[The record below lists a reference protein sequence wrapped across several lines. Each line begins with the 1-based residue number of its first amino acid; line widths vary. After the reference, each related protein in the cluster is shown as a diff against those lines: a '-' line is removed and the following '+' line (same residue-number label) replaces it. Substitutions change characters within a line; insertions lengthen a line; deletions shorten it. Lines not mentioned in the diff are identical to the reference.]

1 MADKFTRFLQGVGQ
15 GITNP
20 KGNLGDARH
29 AARLYL
35 DNGMS
40 RAPRTKFLYHVQFNI
55 NQPAVMSSTYLKNNQ
70 NAIDMLVKQ
79 ADLPKIT
86 FEHEV
91 KNQYNRKR
99 IIYKEIKYEP
109 LNLVFHDDNLG
120 VINALWAQY
129 LSHYSNE
136 RYLPP
141 TFWTQTKGGVYAPD
155 QTTGGKEKADSN
167 MDATGRAERQIEA
180 GQIRYGLDVDKINFT
195 RPFFDS
201 ITIFTLSRKKFNSYT
216 LINPHITSWNHGN
229 VDQGSNNGT
238 IEATMNIVYET
249 VLYGTGSIIAGLR
262 PRGFAELY
270 YDKTPSPLT
279 IGGGQI
285 SSIFGPGGLIN
296 AGSQIIED
304 APKIYGDNNV
314 QGAFSSTDGLQA
326 AIKAINFYKSLASL
340 RPENLVAEATNILL
354 TPTGLD
360 NVTSGLPG
368 ISFGTN
374 KRAE

>member
-1 MADKFTRFLQGVGQ
+1 MADKFTRFLKGVGQ

-35 DNGMS
+35 DNGMA

-55 NQPAVMSSTYLKNNQ
+55 NNPAIASKSFITNNEG
-70 NAIDMLVKQ
+70 AINMLVKT

-86 FEHEV
+86 FEHDI

-99 IIYKEIKYEP
+99 IIYKELKYEP
-109 LNLVFHDDNLG
+109 LNIVFHDDNLG

-129 LSHYSNE
+129 LSYYSGE

-141 TFWTQTKGGVYAPD
+141 TFWTQQLGPYAKDASTKGAAQGFNL
-155 QTTGGKEKADSN
+155 DSES
-167 MDATGRAERQIEA
+167 GRNAAAAIPGR
-180 GQIRYGLDVDKINFT
+180 IRYGLDVDKKNFV

-201 ITIFTLSRKKFNSYT
+201 ITIYTLSRKKFNSYT

-229 VDQGSNNGT
+229 VDQSASNGT
-238 IEATMNIVYET
+238 IEATMNIVYESI
-249 VLYGTGSIIAGLR
+249 LYGTGSIVRGAV
-262 PRGFAELY
+262 PRGFASLY
-270 YDKTPSPLT
+270 YDLAPSPLT

-296 AGSQIIED
+296 AGSRIIED
-304 APKIYGDNNV
+304 ATTIYGDGNV
-314 QGAFSSTDGLQA
+314 QGELNARGGIGS

-340 RPENLVAEATNILL
+340 RPENLVTEATNILL

-374 KRAE
+374 KR

>member
-55 NQPAVMSSTYLKNNQ
+55 NQPAIRSATYLANNQ
-70 NAIDMLVKQ
+70 QAIDMLVKQ

-99 IIYKEIKYEP
+99 VIYKER
-109 LNLVFHDDNLG
+109 L
-120 VINALWAQY
+120 
-129 LSHYSNE
+129 
-136 RYLPP
+136 LPP
-141 TFWTQTKGGVYAPD
+141 AFWIQTKGGVYAPD
-155 QTTGGKEKADSN
+155 QTTTGEAKNGGSL
-167 MDATGRAERQIEA
+167 DATGRSEGQIEA
-180 GQIRYGLDVDKINFT
+180 GQIRYGLDVDKINYT

-249 VLYGTGSIIAGLR
+249 VLYGTGSIIAGAR

-296 AGSQIIED
+296 AGVQIIED
-304 APKIYGDNNV
+304 APRIYGAGNV
-314 QGAFSSTDGLQA
+314 QGPYSSTDGLQA

-374 KRAE
+374 KRAGEL

>member
-55 NQPAVMSSTYLKNNQ
+55 NQPAVASSTYLKNNQ
-70 NAIDMLVKQ
+70 QAIDMLVKQ

-99 IIYKEIKYEP
+99 VIYKEIKYEP

-136 RYLPP
+136 RFLPP
-141 TFWTQTKGGVYAPD
+141 DFWTQTKGGVYAPD
-155 QTTGGKEKADSN
+155 QTTTGAPKAGGGITN
-167 MDATGRAERQIEA
+167 TGRTLGAIEA
-180 GQIRYGLDVDKINFT
+180 GQIRYGLDVDKINYT
-195 RPFFDS
+195 RPFFGS
-201 ITIFTLSRKKFNSYT
+201 ITIYTLSRKKFNAYT

-238 IEATMNIVYET
+238 IEATMNIVYES
-249 VLYGTGSIIAGLR
+249 VLYGTGSIIDRGV
-262 PRGFAELY
+262 PRGFADLY
-270 YDKTPSPLT
+270 YDRTPSPLT

-285 SSIFGPGGLIN
+285 STIFGPGGLIN

-304 APKIYGDNNV
+304 ASTIYGVNNV
-314 QGAFSSTDGLQA
+314 QGAFSRTDGLQA

-354 TPTGLD
+354 TPTGQD